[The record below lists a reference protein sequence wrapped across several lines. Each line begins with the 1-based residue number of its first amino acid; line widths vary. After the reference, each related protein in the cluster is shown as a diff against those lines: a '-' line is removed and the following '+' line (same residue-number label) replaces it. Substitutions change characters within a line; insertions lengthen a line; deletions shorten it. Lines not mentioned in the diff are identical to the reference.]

1 MENKKITLTYS
12 EALICKAL
20 ATGTLNEEKA
30 EAEAKGIPFDYETLK
45 QQRERD
51 FMRLYAEQREKA
63 RSWEDI
69 RDKAFHFTFL
79 YFISST
85 KMQNYIR
92 DHVPNL
98 KTLRDIDPADVL
110 KLRGYGKKTSD
121 DLREMQILL
130 RHPKIYAGLNAAIEA
145 QRRMDRFMGEHG
157 EVIGRYLRLKDA
169 RREATNQ
176 IRARWKY
183 YGG

>member
-1 MENKKITLTYS
+1 MENKKITLTHS
-12 EALICKAL
+12 EAFICRAL
-20 ATGTLNEEKA
+20 ATSTLDEEKA

-51 FMRLYAEQREKA
+51 FMLLYAKQKKKA
-63 RSWEDI
+63 WNWENT
-69 RDKAFHFTFL
+69 RDKAFHFTLL
-79 YFISST
+79 YFVRST
-85 KMQNYIR
+85 KLEKYIR

-130 RHPKIYAGLNAAIEA
+130 RHPKIYAGINAAIDA
-145 QRRMDRFMGEHG
+145 QRRMDRFMEEHG
-157 EVIGRYLRLKDA
+157 EVTGRYLRLRDA
-169 RREATNQ
+169 RRQATNQ
-176 IRARWKY
+176 IRSRWKY